1 MKNNIFHLTSMAQ
14 WTIQQYLMKGDIALD
29 ATCGNGHDTLFL
41 AQTVGENGHVFAFDI
56 QEAAC
61 KSTKSLLQENA
72 ISDNVSIFNQSH
84 DSLLQYIPPKFHKN
98 IAAIMFN
105 LGYLPQSDKT
115 VRTSAVTTC
124 AALEQ
129 SCILLKKGGI
139 ITIAVYVG
147 HDGGKQEMDAIQSFV
162 KHLPTQDFA
171 IAHLSYPYTS
181 FPAPE
186 LYIIHKR
193 GT

>member
-1 MKNNIFHLTSMAQ
+1 MAQ
-14 WTIQQYLMKGDIALD
+14 WTIQQYLNQGDIAID

-41 AQTVGENGHVFAFDI
+41 SKSVGENGHVFAFDI
-56 QEAAC
+56 QDRAC
-61 KSTKSLLQENA
+61 KATKRLLQENA
-72 ISDNVSIFNQSH
+72 LSDNVTIFNQSH
-84 DSLLQYIPPKFHKN
+84 DSLLTNIPKDIHRH
-98 IAAIMFN
+98 IMAIMLN

-124 AALEQ
+124 VALEQ
-129 SCILLKKGGI
+129 SCVLLKKGGI

-147 HDGGKQEMDAIQSFV
+147 HDGGKEEMDAIQHFI
-162 KHLPTQDFA
+162 KHLPTHDFA
-171 IAHLSYPYTS
+171 IAHLCYPYTS